1 MSMNKKL
8 ISDDSLKA
16 YEIRFKE
23 MQKEKDTDK
32 GDELFIVKMVAISE
46 QINNLH
52 VKAKVN
58 DFEIENDGPKDLGG
72 SGEIPGPMPMLLA
85 SIANCLEITALLYLS
100 YSNIKVKSIKVK
112 VEAEFDKRSALNP
125 KEEPFPGLF
134 DLNVT
139 WSLNSKENFKTIERI
154 LNRVEE
160 ICPVKGTLSRLHTF
174 HQKIELIN

>member
-1 MSMNKKL
+1 MIMNKKL

-23 MQKEKDTDK
+23 MQKEKDTEK
-32 GDELFIVKMVAISE
+32 GNELFIVNMVAISE

-52 VKAKVN
+52 VKAKIN

-72 SGEIPGPMPMLLA
+72 AGEIPGPMPMLLA

-100 YSNIKVKSIKVK
+100 YSNIKVTSVKVK
-112 VEAEFDKRSALNP
+112 VEANFDKRSALDPN
-125 KEEPFPGLF
+125 KEPFPGLF

-139 WSLNSKENFKTIERI
+139 WSLNTEENFKKIERI
-154 LNRVEE
+154 LKWVEE
-160 ICPVKGTLSRLHTF
+160 ICPVKGTLTRIHTF
-174 HQKIELIN
+174 HQKIEIIN